1 MFRATWAKQLRRFA
15 TKAPQ
20 STPKTSWIGY
30 ALTAA
35 IFTGVGAYAH
45 TYKSTPQPIVNGKED
60 KSSFDV
66 NDLTSPV
73 YANAA
78 DFETAVAQM
87 AAIVGK
93 DNVSRSEA
101 ELVAHND
108 SFFATHHPPDPSKQ
122 KPSVVIYPSS
132 TEEVSELLK
141 IAFKYRVPVVAS
153 SGLTSLEGQ
162 MMHTRGPH
170 SVAIS
175 FTKNMADIIAFH
187 PEDLD
192 VVVQPGVGWKELDD
206 YLLDHP
212 DGSHLMFG
220 PDPGVGAA
228 IGGMVSTSA
237 SGTNAYRYGTMKE
250 AVVSMTVVLADGQII
265 RTKQRPRKSS
275 AGYDLTHLF
284 IGAEGTL
291 GLVTEITLK
300 LHVRP
305 KIEYVSIASFPTIK
319 DAASTASN
327 VIGKSGLH
335 PNAIEILNEE
345 MVMFVNESGSVERK
359 FDEKPTLLF
368 KIGGHSEDNIKEQ
381 ARIIQNIA
389 QQNNL
394 IEWEIS
400 TSEEENQLLWSARRQ
415 GLWSTIE
422 YGKVVLE
429 DPNDVQ
435 VWTTDIAVPI
445 SRLAQVIDETN
456 ADLNVD
462 FKNKFSVMG
471 HIGDG
476 NCHFLIV
483 YNSND
488 YGKCAA
494 AVDRMVERAIKYGGT
509 CTGEHGVGIGK
520 RKYLP
525 LEYGESAVGFMRA
538 LKIGLDKRRILN
550 PDKIVTI
557 DPLDKLDEQLDYH
570 GRQEWSCCK

>member
-1 MFRATWAKQLRRFA
+1 MFRTTFTRQLRRFA
-15 TKAPQ
+15 TRPPPPTSK
-20 STPKTSWIGY
+20 TPWIGY
-30 ALTAA
+30 AVTAA
-35 IFTGVGAYAH
+35 IFAGVGAYANS
-45 TYKSTPQPIVNGKED
+45 YRRIPSPIVDGKQD
-60 KSSFDV
+60 KLSFEV

-78 DFETAVAQM
+78 NFESAVARM
-87 AAIVGK
+87 TKVVGE
-93 DNVSRSEA
+93 DNVNRSEA
-101 ELVAHND
+101 ELLAHND
-108 SFFATHHPPDPSKQ
+108 LFFATHHPPDPEKQ
-122 KPSVVIYPSS
+122 KPLVVVYPSS

-141 IAFKYRVPVVAS
+141 IAYEYRVPVVAS
-153 SGLTSLEGQ
+153 LGLTLLEGQ

-170 SVAIS
+170 SVAIL
-175 FTKNMADIIAFH
+175 FTKNMANILEFH

-206 YLLDHP
+206 FLLDHP
-212 DGSHLMFG
+212 DGNHLMFG

-228 IGGMVSTSA
+228 IGGMVSTLA
-237 SGTNAYRYGTMKE
+237 LGTNAYRYGTMKE

-305 KIEYVSIASFPTIK
+305 KIEYVSIASFNSIK
-319 DAASTASN
+319 DAAATALN
-327 VIGKSGLH
+327 VIGKLGLH

-345 MVMFVNESGSVERK
+345 MVMFVNDSGSVDRK

-368 KIGGHSEDNIKEQ
+368 KIGGLSEANVKEQ
-381 ARIIQNIA
+381 VQVIRDIA
-389 QQNNL
+389 KQNNL
-394 IEWEIS
+394 INWETS
-400 TSEEENQLLWSARRQ
+400 TSEEENELLWLARRQ

-422 YGKVVLE
+422 YGKKVLK

-445 SRLAQVIDETN
+445 SKLAQVIDETN
-456 ADLNVD
+456 DDLNVD
-462 FKNKFSVMG
+462 FKHKFSVMG

-483 YNSND
+483 YNLND

-525 LEYGESAVGFMRA
+525 LEYGEPAVGFMRA
-538 LKIGLDKRRILN
+538 LKVGLDKRRILN

-557 DPLDKLDEQLDYH
+557 DPLDTLDEQLNHH
-570 GRQEWSCCK
+570 GRQEWGCCD

>member
-1 MFRATWAKQLRRFA
+1 MFRATWARQLRRFA

-20 STPKTSWIGY
+20 STPKTPWIGY

-45 TYKSTPQPIVNGKED
+45 TYKSTPQPIVDGKED
-60 KSSFDV
+60 KLSFDV

-108 SFFATHHPPDPSKQ
+108 LFFATHHPPDPSKQ
-122 KPSVVIYPSS
+122 KPLVVIYPSS

-153 SGLTSLEGQ
+153 LGLTLLEGQ

-170 SVAIS
+170 SVAIL

-206 YLLDHP
+206 FLLDHP

-228 IGGMVSTSA
+228 IGGMVSTLA
-237 SGTNAYRYGTMKE
+237 LGTNAYRYGTMKE

-319 DAASTASN
+319 DAASTALN
-327 VIGKSGLH
+327 VIGKLGLH

-394 IEWEIS
+394 IDWEIS
-400 TSEEENQLLWSARRQ
+400 TSEEENQLLWLARRQ

-422 YGKVVLE
+422 YGKKVLE

-445 SRLAQVIDETN
+445 SKLAQVIDETN

-483 YNSND
+483 YNLKD

-525 LEYGESAVGFMRA
+525 LEYGELAVGFMRA

-557 DPLDKLDEQLDYH
+557 DPLDTLDEQLDHH